1 MPIVPDAK
9 NWTWVLERP
18 CMDCG
23 FDAAAV
29 DVMQIGS
36 VIRANARQWPE
47 LLEAEHAR
55 LRPTDDQWSALEYGC
70 HLRDVFLLFDY
81 RLQLMLEEDGPR
93 FKNWDQD
100 ATASDQ
106 QYDQQDPEEVSR
118 ELLVAADDIATRFES
133 VADDQWQRTGY
144 RSDGAAFTIASYAR
158 YLLHDPIHHLD
169 DVARGNQA
177 IADGLLD

>member
-23 FDAAAV
+23 FDAAAL
-29 DVMQIGS
+29 DVSHIGRL
-36 VIRANARQWPE
+36 IRENAAAWPA
-47 LLEAEHAR
+47 LLSDEHAK

-70 HLRDVFLLFDY
+70 HVRDVYLLFDF
-81 RLQLMLEEDGPR
+81 RLELMLGEDGPK

-100 ATASDQ
+100 ATAIDQ
-106 QYDQQDPEEVSR
+106 RYDQQDPEEVAR
-118 ELLVAADDIATRFES
+118 ELLVAADDIAARFES
-133 VADDQWQRTGY
+133 VGDDQWQRTGY
-144 RSDGAAFTIASYAR
+144 RSDGAVFTIDSYAR
-158 YLLHDPIHHLD
+158 YLMHDPIHHLD